1 MPVSQR
7 IPFPSRAKSY
17 RDRRVRR
24 LFEKLAA
31 ALMLAALVSAGLF
44 SILHIHGAVENFEG
58 AQYRAVDVYY
68 PNCAA
73 ARAAGA
79 APIYLGQPGYRPG
92 LDADNDGIACE
103 PFRNWGTND

>member
-1 MPVSQR
+1 MQGSR
-7 IPFPSRAKSY
+7 HIPFASRAKSY
-17 RDRRVRR
+17 RDRRARR

-44 SILHIHGAVENFEG
+44 SILRIHGAVERF
-58 AQYRAVDVYY
+58 AQTQYRSTDVYY

-73 ARAAGA
+73 ARTAGA
-79 APIYLGQPGYRPG
+79 APIYLGQPGYRAG

-103 PFRNWGTND
+103 PFRN

>member
-1 MPVSQR
+1 MQGSQR
-7 IPFPSRAKSY
+7 IHFPSRAKSY
-17 RDRRVRR
+17 RNRRARR
-24 LFEKLAA
+24 LAEKLAA

-44 SILHIHGAVENFEG
+44 SILRIHGAVEKFAQ
-58 AQYRAVDVYY
+58 AQYRATDIYY

-79 APIYLGQPGYRPG
+79 APIYVGQPGYRPG

-103 PFRNWGTND
+103 PFRNWGAND